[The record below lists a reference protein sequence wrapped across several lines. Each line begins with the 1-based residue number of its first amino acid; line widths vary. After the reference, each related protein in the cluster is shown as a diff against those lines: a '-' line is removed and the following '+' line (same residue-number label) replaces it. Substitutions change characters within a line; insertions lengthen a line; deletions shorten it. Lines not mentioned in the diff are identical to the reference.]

1 MLSFLSTLCY
11 FIIVLTIIVFVHE
24 FGHFFV
30 ARKCGVKIEEF
41 AIGMGKKLFG
51 YKDKNG
57 VLWKFCLFP
66 VGGYVRMYGDDNAS
80 SFGGYSENPT
90 ADELKYSLIY
100 KHPLKKI
107 LVAFA
112 GPFMNFVLA
121 FILFLFLFSAH
132 GKPTAKPIIGEISKS
147 SQAEK
152 AGILPNDTIL
162 SINGTKIETFN
173 DIRKNLQLAKNTNGK
188 DSQNNVSMEIIRQLK
203 TTNKLQKPQTMQLN
217 FKFNQNEPFGI
228 TGKTL
233 QYQKIS
239 FFSAIS
245 ESCATICNITAGTAK
260 ALWNIIVH
268 QHGMKNIGGPIA
280 IARESAKA
288 GHNGFWAFLYFIAL
302 ISVSLGA
309 INLIPIPM
317 LDGGHVFINFV
328 ELVSRRKFSNFAY
341 KIFVIIGIAF
351 IAFLMGLGFIN
362 DIFINR

>member
-1 MLSFLSTLCY
+1 MLCY

-30 ARKCGVKIEEF
+30 AKKCGVKIEEF

-80 SFGGYSENPT
+80 SFGGYSDNPT
-90 ADELKYSLIY
+90 EDELKYSLLY

-121 FILFLFLFSAH
+121 FLLFLFLFLIH
-132 GKPTAKPIIGEISKS
+132 GKPIAKPIIGEILKS
-147 SQAEK
+147 SQAAK

-162 SINGTKIETFN
+162 SINGVKIETFN
-173 DIRKNLQLAKNTNGK
+173 DIRKNLQQAKDVNGK
-188 DSQNNVSMEIIRQLK
+188 DNQNNISMEIVRQLK
-203 TTNKLQKPQTMQLN
+203 TTNKLPKPQTIQLT
-217 FKFNQNEPFGI
+217 FEFNKNEPFGI
-228 TGKTL
+228 IGKTL
-233 QYQKIS
+233 QYQKIG
-239 FFSAIS
+239 FIEAIG
-245 ESCATICNITAGTAK
+245 ESCTTISNITTGTAK

-280 IARESAKA
+280 IAKESARA

-341 KIFVIIGIAF
+341 KIFVIIGITF
-351 IAFLMGLGFIN
+351 IVFLMGLGFIN